1 MGKNYPGKIFHILDF
16 MRKYYTIDMKIQIK
30 TTPEN
35 VNEANRGLFYS
46 DMNLPE
52 AARHCG
58 MTQKEMRLTFFE
70 YLKYHPITYGVD
82 KPTSK

>member
-1 MGKNYPGKIFHILDF
+1 MNKHQELVV
-16 MRKYYTIDMKIQIK
+16 K

-35 VNEANRGLFYS
+35 VNEANEALFYTN
-46 DMNLPE
+46 MNLPE
-52 AARHCG
+52 AASHCG

-82 KPTSK
+82 KPAAA